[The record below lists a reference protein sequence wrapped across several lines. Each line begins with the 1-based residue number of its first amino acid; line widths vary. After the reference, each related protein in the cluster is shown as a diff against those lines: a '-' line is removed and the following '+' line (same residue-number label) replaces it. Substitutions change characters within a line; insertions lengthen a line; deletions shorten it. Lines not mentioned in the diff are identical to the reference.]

1 MFLYLSH
8 FRTHTHTIKQ
18 TNKQNKYSDELN
30 WEQVFPNPLASKG
43 FYPLSNACG
52 QRGISYTS
60 SSTHTWCS
68 SEYQCNPQD
77 AIPLEITSSSKSLY
91 EDKNTP
97 PPLNCFPRN
106 AERTVTGY
114 YDPELGRVVN
124 KEGDVIPSKAGRT
137 DVEGCCYWGRGA
149 LHTRGVCNLGI
160 LNYYLGKK
168 ASDDGRTAKYPDVDF
183 CTNPE
188 EICNVEGEDSKSRSM
203 AMRWDVALFEWV
215 MRVQSY
221 NNDNVDGGGGSVK
234 RWNYIDEITKF
245 TTSGDLVD
253 SVEFSGQQSSHF
265 IDEVGGILEQGCPY
279 PPCTNGDD
287 PLNRLYM
294 RSQRKRNFVTSI
306 NAIGL
311 PVKSD
316 LYRTTEEHFTTDK
329 IMQSIVDTLLV
340 SKSPVD
346 GKMYQSSRYRHFN
359 DFMESLRKMSDI
371 GFDDNYFYIGQGQ
384 STTAGDGVT
393 RLSNSGLLNIALFLT
408 YAVDMSI
415 LDDACDEHNT
425 QLINGR
431 FPVSNSCGQYGESYQ
446 DIVCSADDAGKECPM
461 DPNQSFSAVTSSFD
475 LR

>member
-1 MFLYLSH
+1 M
-8 FRTHTHTIKQ
+8 
-18 TNKQNKYSDELN
+18 
-30 WEQVFPNPLASKG
+30 
-43 FYPLSNACG
+43 
-52 QRGISYTS
+52 
-60 SSTHTWCS
+60 
-68 SEYQCNPQD
+68 
-77 AIPLEITSSSKSLY
+77 
-91 EDKNTP
+91 
-97 PPLNCFPRN
+97 
-106 AERTVTGY
+106 
-114 YDPELGRVVN
+114 N
-124 KEGDVIPSKAGRT
+124 KEGDVLPSKAGRT

-149 LHTRGVCNLGI
+149 LHTKGVCNLGI
-160 LNYYLGKK
+160 LNYYMG
-168 ASDDGRTAKYPDVDF
+168 AGAARDGRNAKYPDVDF

-188 EICNVEGEDSKSRSM
+188 AICNVEEDSRSM

-221 NNDNVDGGGGSVK
+221 NNDNLVDGGGGGANDLVGSDSK
-234 RWNYIDEITKF
+234 RWNYMEEITKF
-245 TTSGDLVD
+245 TTSGDLID
-253 SVEFSGQQSSHF
+253 SIEFSGGQQSSHF

-279 PPCTNGDD
+279 PPCKNGDD
-287 PLNRLYM
+287 PLNRLHM
-294 RSQRKRNFVTSI
+294 RSQRKKNFLTSL

-316 LYRTTEEHFTTDK
+316 LYRTTEEHFTTDS

-371 GFDDNYFYIGQGQ
+371 GFDDTYFYIGQGEQ
-384 STTAGDGVT
+384 STNGDGIT

-446 DIVCSADDAGKECPM
+446 DIVCSANDAGMECPM